1 MSANSSKASPT
12 KVLTRLYMATVAA
25 IALLTIGGQILT
37 QRSLQAQVKDAA
49 VINTAGRQ
57 RMLSQ
62 KIAKDIYRLQTTP
75 ITQRQAIKDELR
87 STLNAFESAHEG
99 LQSGSEALNL
109 PGHNSQP
116 VVDLFTAIA
125 PHYETIHSATETL
138 IGPSSQL
145 AMDDI
150 RAIATHEGDFLK
162 GMNNIV
168 QQYEAEATGRVH
180 QLQLT
185 QQILLGLT
193 LLALLPVLLPIVQ
206 VTRRVQ
212 NMLTTMERSGIQV
225 TSSSVQIAASG
236 KQLEVMAAEQAA
248 ASAQISA
255 SSKEI
260 AHTASGLSRNV
271 EQVVAQSIEAQE
283 MAIAGERE
291 LITMAAIMGQF
302 SQMAGSIADQLG
314 VMSDRAENIDQVVVA
329 MTKVADQTNLLSLNA
344 AIEAEK
350 AGEAGAGFSVVAREI
365 RRLADQS
372 AIATLEIEALVKE
385 MQAAVS
391 VGVLEMNR
399 FSQQVSEGSQTTATI
414 TQQVSTI
421 TQKVQSLLSPL
432 NQVNQ
437 AMEAQSSSAMQIRDA
452 MAQLSVGTEQTVH
465 SLQDNNIAL
474 EQLQAAAASLAS
486 VQRVETKA

>member
-1 MSANSSKASPT
+1 
-12 KVLTRLYMATVAA
+12 
-25 IALLTIGGQILT
+25 
-37 QRSLQAQVKDAA
+37 
-49 VINTAGRQ
+49 
-57 RMLSQ
+57 
-62 KIAKDIYRLQTTP
+62 
-75 ITQRQAIKDELR
+75 
-87 STLNAFESAHEG
+87 
-99 LQSGSEALNL
+99 
-109 PGHNSQP
+109 
-116 VVDLFTAIA
+116 
-125 PHYETIHSATETL
+125 
-138 IGPSSQL
+138 
-145 AMDDI
+145 MDDI

-260 AHTASGLSRNV
+260 ANTASGLSRNV